1 MHLNTKSINWKTNK
15 NLLDYI
21 VWKAILSIIIILSIN
36 DNDFLL
42 LKRMPTIK
50 SKCANT
56 KTKYQIVFVLF
67 AAVWKTIERKNKK
80 EKRSKRQII
89 KTQSFCKL
97 FDTEKQYD
105 IEVQITFIYIEK
117 VSKKKPHI
125 KTQ

>member
-1 MHLNTKSINWKTNK
+1 MESYFVHNNNSLYQWQWFSFIK
-15 NLLDYI
+15 
-21 VWKAILSIIIILSIN
+21 
-36 DNDFLL
+36 
-42 LKRMPTIK
+42 TIK

-80 EKRSKRQII
+80 EERSKRQIT